1 MTSID
6 ITSIPTDQRQRR
18 EWIKFQLRVRGS
30 SLSQLARELHVT
42 RHTTILALARPYPR
56 IERAIAKRIGLRP
69 EQIWPE
75 RYDELGQPNRPKGR
89 PKKSISKVTTHRGGR
104 NVHARVAA

>member
-1 MTSID
+1 MPTID
-6 ITSIPTDQRQRR
+6 TATIPSDYRHRR

-30 SLSQLARELHVT
+30 SLSQLARELGVT

-69 EQIWPE
+69 EQVWPE
-75 RYDELGQPNRPKGR
+75 RYDEHGKPNRKKGR
-89 PKKSISKVTTHRGGR
+89 PIKSITKVNTAAGRR
-104 NVHARVAA
+104 NVHARRAA